1 MQFASRI
8 HDALDLGAVISGLL
22 PALANTARGR
32 RAAYAEYD
40 AARRLLVHRWACDG
54 EQPLEDGA
62 INLDPVRLHA
72 LLPDDVAGD
81 RPFRAADDV
90 PAWAVMDMLPNIQAD
105 KYDIAVRAVAAEGE
119 WLGVLLVATPRG
131 WFGGRGEDDALQS
144 AGDMLEIA
152 VARVHIRKSLLEA
165 ESQHRTTL
173 EAMNRK
179 FAERLEQL
187 EGEVAQAR
195 NTLAHSSPKLNAMEG
210 AATRATEML
219 MEAHE
224 ELAMRTDRMR
234 RQGRVIYLLRKVM
247 ERHSHGAAPRE
258 LAQDLVQLVAE
269 TFGGG
274 RCSLLLIDP
283 HRHGGEMLRVAA
295 ALGLPAAVDAHRLQ
309 VPVGQGIAGWVARN
323 RAPVVVRDEEEA
335 TYYPLLADSD
345 FTTAAFVSLPLTCR
359 GHFQGV
365 LNVTNFRDGT
375 IDNLDVEQLRLV
387 SLCIAL
393 VVDHARLS
401 ELLFELEVH

>member
-8 HDALDLGAVISGLL
+8 HDALDLGAVLNGVL

-40 AARRLLVHRWACDG
+40 PARRTLVHRWATDG
-54 EQPLEDGA
+54 DQPLVAGA
-62 INLDPVRLHA
+62 VNLDPTRLHP

-81 RPFRAADDV
+81 RPLRAADQV
-90 PAWAVMDMLPNIQAD
+90 PAWAAMDMLPGLQAD
-105 KYDIAVRAVAAEGE
+105 KFDLAVRAVATEGE
-119 WLGVLLVATPRG
+119 WLGVLFVATPRG

-152 VARVHIRKSLLEA
+152 VARVHVRHALADA
-165 ESQHRTTL
+165 ERQHRAAL
-173 EAMNRK
+173 DAMNRK

-187 EGEVAQAR
+187 ESEVADAR
-195 NTLAHSSPKLNAMEG
+195 NTLARSAPQLNAMEG
-210 AATRATEML
+210 AAMRATELL

-234 RQGRVIYLLRKVM
+234 RQGRIIYLLRKM
-247 ERHSHGAAPRE
+247 LERHSLGAAPRE
-258 LAQDLVQLVAE
+258 LAEDLVQLVAE

-274 RCSLLLIDP
+274 RCSLLLVDP

-295 ALGLPAAVDAHRLQ
+295 ALGLPAAVDPHRLQ

-335 TYYPLLADSD
+335 TYYPVLADSA
-345 FTTAAFVSLPLTCR
+345 FTTPAFVSLPLSCR
-359 GHFQGV
+359 GQFQGV

-375 IDNLDVEQLRLV
+375 IDNLDLEQLRLV
-387 SLCIAL
+387 ALCIAL

-401 ELLFELEVH
+401 ELLFELEVR